1 MLEMILGFGLGAMA
15 FTETGRQLGN
25 KAADMA
31 VTAAK
36 KVLAYDAKA
45 TDKPAEQSAGTAGH
59 SGSAR

>member
-31 VTAAK
+31 VAAAK
-36 KVLAYDAKA
+36 KVLTNDAKA
-45 TDKPAEQSAGTAGH
+45 EDKPAEQSSGAAGH
-59 SGSAR
+59 SGSAG

>member
-31 VTAAK
+31 VAAAK
-36 KVLAYDAKA
+36 KVLTNDAET
-45 TDKPAEQSAGTAGH
+45 TDKPAEQLTGTSGH
-59 SGSAR
+59 SGSSG